1 MTEGIPMKEDI
12 MFYKEW
18 LPLPKAEFNILAML
32 AEQGG
37 SFSGTYADMMRY
49 LNVNPQSRNRK
60 SLQAAIKSLTSK
72 GFITKETSGRTQTLK
87 VIPKATGIT
96 LPRLWVQSV
105 MKHNYSSESV
115 AAAQVLKVFLWI
127 AQNNQNIVT
136 NNMIADAL
144 GVSVSTVVS
153 AKNVLEREYENI
165 TKRKVSEKC
174 GDVFRSIGQE
184 LAAGAWWNEL

>member
-1 MTEGIPMKEDI
+1 MEKTV
-12 MFYKEW
+12 FYKEW
-18 LPLPKAEFNILAML
+18 LPLQKAEFNILAML

>member
-1 MTEGIPMKEDI
+1 MEKTV
-12 MFYKEW
+12 FYKEW

-49 LNVNPQSRNRK
+49 LNITPQSRNRK
-60 SLQAAIKSLTSK
+60 SLQAAIESLTSK
-72 GFITKETSGRTQTLK
+72 GFITRETSGRTQTLK

-105 MKHNYSSESV
+105 MKHNYSSEAV

>member
-1 MTEGIPMKEDI
+1 MERVPMAEDTV
-12 MFYKEW
+12 FYKEW

-37 SFSGTYADMMRY
+37 TFSGNYTDMCRY
-49 LNVNPQSRNRK
+49 LTVTPQSRNRK
-60 SLQAAIKSLTSK
+60 VLQDAIESLVSK
-72 GFITKETSGRTQTLK
+72 DFITCESRGRTRHLK
-87 VIPKATGIT
+87 LIPKATEIK
-96 LPRLWVQSV
+96 LPRPWVQSV
-105 MKHNYSSESV
+105 MQHDYSSEAV

-127 AQNNQNIVT
+127 VQNNQDIVT
-136 NNMIADAL
+136 NDMIAKDL
-144 GVSVSTVVS
+144 GASVSTVIS

-184 LAAGAWWNEL
+184 LAAGAWWKDP

>member
-1 MTEGIPMKEDI
+1 MEHIT
-12 MFYKEW
+12 FYAEW

-37 SFSGTYADMMRY
+37 TFSGNYTDMCRY
-49 LNVNPQSRNRK
+49 LTVTSQTKNRQR
-60 SLQAAIKSLTSK
+60 LQTAIESLTSK
-72 GFITKETSGRTQTLK
+72 GFITRESSGRTQTLK

-105 MKHNYSSESV
+105 MKHNYSSEAV

>member
-1 MTEGIPMKEDI
+1 MEKTV
-12 MFYKEW
+12 FYKEW

-49 LNVNPQSRNRK
+49 LNITPQSRNRK
-60 SLQAAIKSLTSK
+60 SLQAAIESLTSK

-105 MKHNYSSESV
+105 MKHGYSSEAV

>member
-1 MTEGIPMKEDI
+1 MEHIT
-12 MFYKEW
+12 FYAEW

-37 SFSGTYADMMRY
+37 TFSGNYTDMCSY
-49 LNVNPQSRNRK
+49 LAVTPQSRNRQR
-60 SLQAAIKSLTSK
+60 LQTAIESLTSK
-72 GFITKETSGRTQTLK
+72 GFITRESSGQTLK

-96 LPRLWVQSV
+96 LPRPWVQSV
-105 MKHNYSSESV
+105 IRHDYSSEDV
-115 AAAQVLKVFLWI
+115 AFVQVLKVFLWI
-127 AQNNQNIVT
+127 AHNKREIVT
-136 NNMIADAL
+136 NKEIAADL

-174 GDVFRSIGQE
+174 GDIFISLGQE
-184 LAAGAWWNEL
+184 LAASAWWEEV

>member
-1 MTEGIPMKEDI
+1 MEKTV
-12 MFYKEW
+12 FYKEW

-49 LNVNPQSRNRK
+49 LNITPQSRNRK
-60 SLQAAIKSLTSK
+60 SLQAAIESLTSK
-72 GFITKETSGRTQTLK
+72 GFITRETSGRTQTLK

-105 MKHNYSSESV
+105 MKHDYSSEAV